1 MSERAALIDL
11 AERLKGAAVLC
22 IGDLMLDRFV
32 YGKVERISPEA
43 PIPVLGVRRRT
54 TMLGGAGNVA
64 RNLASLGAKV
74 ELISV
79 TGADDAAREL
89 KEEIARLPRTQATL
103 LADPTR
109 PTSIKTRYLAGTQ
122 QMMRA
127 DEESTAPLNA
137 ELRER
142 LLAAAG
148 KAMDAASVVVL
159 SDYAKGVLKNGL
171 AAALIDMARQRQK
184 AVIVD
189 PKSADFSVYRQASV
203 LTPNRIEL
211 GQATRLPVGGDGE
224 IVEAAKQL
232 IAATGIGAILVTRSR
247 EGMTLV
253 RAKGPARHL
262 PAIAREVFDVS
273 GAGDTVLAI
282 LAAGLA
288 AGAPLEQAA
297 ALANVGAGIV
307 VGKVGTAAVYPD
319 ELVGALHH
327 QDLTSAEAKVLA
339 LEPAL
344 DRIGIWRRGGFK
356 IGFTNGCFDLL
367 HPGHI
372 RLLTSARAACDRL
385 IVGLNNDT
393 SVKRLKGADRPI
405 QGEAARAAVLASL
418 ASVDMVVI
426 FSDDTPLRLIEAV
439 RPEVLVKGADYT
451 VDQVVGAEVVQGY
464 GGRVVLVDLEA
475 GHSTTDTIAR
485 IVG

>member
-1 MSERAALIDL
+1 MTDRAVLIEL
-11 AERLKGAAVLC
+11 VERLKGATVLC

-32 YGKVERISPEA
+32 YGEVERISPEA

-74 ELISV
+74 ELIGV

-89 KEEIARLPRTQATL
+89 KEEFAGLPGTRATL
-103 LADPTR
+103 LADSTR

-127 DEESTAPLNA
+127 DEESTAPLAA

-142 LLAAAG
+142 LLAAAA
-148 KAMDAASVVVL
+148 KAMEAAAVVVL
-159 SDYAKGVLKNGL
+159 SDYAKGVLKNGV
-171 AAALIDMARQRQK
+171 AAALIDMARQRK
-184 AVIVD
+184 KPVIVD
-189 PKSADFSVYRQASV
+189 PKSADFSVYRHASL
-203 LTPNRIEL
+203 LTPNRTEL
-211 GQATRLPVGGDGE
+211 GQAARLPVGGDGE
-224 IVEAAKQL
+224 IVDAAKQL
-232 IAATGIGAILVTRSR
+232 ISDTGIDAILVTRSR

-253 RAKGPARHL
+253 RSKGPAQHL
-262 PAIAREVFDVS
+262 QAIAREVFDVS

-344 DRIGIWRRGGFK
+344 DRIGIWRRGGLK
-356 IGFTNGCFDLL
+356 VGFTNGCFDLL

-372 RLLTSARAACDRL
+372 RLLASARAACDRL

-393 SVKRLKGADRPI
+393 SVKRLKGDDRPI

-418 ASVDMVVI
+418 ANVDMVVI
-426 FSDDTPLRLIEAV
+426 FAEDTPLRLIEAM

-451 VDQVVGAEVVQGY
+451 VDQVVGADVVQGY

-475 GHSTTDTIAR
+475 GHSTTNTIAR